1 MSRLNP
7 DMSEEEALEA
17 LEKLREE
24 RKLSRKLHNS
34 LRSSKPRKKKSSESL
49 PEGKPK
55 KSRNKY
61 SLIPLNSTEA
71 LKEGEGGSS
80 V

>member
-1 MSRLNP
+1 
-7 DMSEEEALEA
+7 MSEEEALEA

-24 RKLSRKLHNS
+24 RKLIRRMHNS
-34 LRSSKPRKKKSSESL
+34 LRRSKPKKKSSESV

-80 V
+80 A